1 MEKMR
6 SKQKAI
12 ANAQSIVVVGGGPV
26 GVEFA
31 GMFLINIITFMVQL
45 YNILYVLLLIYYTV
59 L

>member
-31 GMFLINIITFMVQL
+31 GMF
-45 YNILYVLLLIYYTV
+45 
-59 L
+59 